1 MSDNR
6 EQNALEYNVLVISEK
21 ETFIAMTLQ
30 KNLRNAGFGVS
41 HCIPNVQKISEFR
54 EKVNIYLF
62 YMDEGSAIDMDTV
75 VYLKDMS
82 IEEDTMVILVGSPDE
97 FREATKI
104 LPSEN
109 LAASFLRPLD
119 MRQFID
125 KMKELTD
132 KQEIE
137 NRKKRIL
144 IVDDDVTFLKMA
156 YTWLKEKYR
165 VSIVNSGMQ
174 AITWL
179 AKNKADVVLL
189 DYEMPV
195 ADGPSILEM
204 LKSETGTDSIPVF
217 ILTGKSDL
225 YSVRKVME
233 LKPQGYLLKSSGK
246 ESLLEE
252 LDKFFVTQ
260 KAMKKG
266 S

>member
-1 MSDNR
+1 MEN
-6 EQNALEYNVLVISEK
+6 NVLVISKK

-30 KNLRNAGFGVS
+30 KTLRDAGFGVYYS
-41 HCIPNVQKISEFR
+41 VPEVQKISSFR
-54 EKVNIYLF
+54 EDVNIYLY
-62 YMDEGSAIDMDTV
+62 YMDEGSAVDMDTV

-82 IEEDTMVILVGSPDE
+82 IEEDTWVILIGSNVE
-97 FREATKI
+97 FNEANKI
-104 LPSEN
+104 LPMEN
-109 LAASFLRPLD
+109 LAASFTRPLD
-119 MRQFID
+119 MHQFID
-125 KMKELTD
+125 KMIELTD
-132 KQEIE
+132 EQEIE
-137 NRKKRIL
+137 NRKKRVL

-156 YTWLKEKYR
+156 YTWLKDKYR

-204 LKSETGTDSIPVF
+204 LKSETGTDSIPVY
-217 ILTGKSDL
+217 ILTGKNDL
-225 YSVRKVME
+225 GSVRKVME

-252 LDKFFVTQ
+252 LDRFFITQ
-260 KAMKKG
+260 KAMK
-266 S
+266 

>member
-1 MSDNR
+1 MEN
-6 EQNALEYNVLVISEK
+6 NVLVISEK

-30 KNLRNAGFGVS
+30 KNLRDAGFGVYYS
-41 HCIPNVQKISEFR
+41 IPDVQRINQFR
-54 EKVNIYLF
+54 EDVNIYLF
-62 YMDEGSAIDMDTV
+62 YMDEGSAVDMDTV

-82 IEEDTMVILVGSPDE
+82 VEEDIMVILIGSPDE
-97 FREATKI
+97 FKEATSI
-104 LPSEN
+104 LPYEN
-109 LAASFLRPLD
+109 MAASFLRPLD
-119 MRQFID
+119 MRQFMD
-125 KMKELTD
+125 KMRELTD

-137 NRKKRIL
+137 NRKKRVL

-156 YTWLKEKYR
+156 YTWLKDKYR

-204 LKSETGTDSIPVF
+204 LKSETGTDSIPVY

-225 YSVRKVME
+225 GSVRKVME

-246 ESLLEE
+246 DSLLEE
-252 LDKFFVTQ
+252 LDKFFISQ
-260 KAMKKG
+260 KTMK
-266 S
+266 

>member
-1 MSDNR
+1 MEN
-6 EQNALEYNVLVISEK
+6 NVLVISQK

-30 KNLRNAGFGVS
+30 KNLKNAGFGVYYS
-41 HCIPNVQKISEFR
+41 APDVQKKSEFR
-54 EKVNIYLF
+54 DQVNIYLF
-62 YMDEGSAIDMDTV
+62 YMDEGSAVDMDTV

-82 IEEDTMVILVGSPDE
+82 IEEDTMVILIGSPDE
-97 FREATKI
+97 FKEATKI
-104 LPSEN
+104 LPYDN
-109 LAASFLRPLD
+109 MAASFTRPLD
-119 MRQFID
+119 MRQFMD

-137 NRKKRIL
+137 NRKKRVL

-156 YTWLKEKYR
+156 YTWLKDKYR

-225 YSVRKVME
+225 GSVKKVME
-233 LKPQGYLLKSSGK
+233 LKPQGYLLKASGK
-246 ESLLEE
+246 DSLLDE
-252 LDKFFVTQ
+252 LEKFFISRKTL
-260 KAMKKG
+260 K
-266 S
+266 